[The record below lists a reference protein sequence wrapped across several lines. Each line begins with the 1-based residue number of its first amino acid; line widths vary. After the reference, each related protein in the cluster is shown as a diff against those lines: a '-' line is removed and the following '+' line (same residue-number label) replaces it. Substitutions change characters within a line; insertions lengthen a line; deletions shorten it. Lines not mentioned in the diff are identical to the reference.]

1 MSRFHGVVVL
11 LAKKREKGRTPSLAI
26 SCLTGVEERMLVLK
40 SRRAERTR
48 TSRRGK
54 SHDHDVSKNTKG
66 YDSRHDAWSKIVA
79 ENFAEEHSGHVEVFV
94 QSLIHRYSAQ
104 LWYGQVCPKEV
115 VIAPT
120 YAILTSMNKTT
131 TNV

>member
-1 MSRFHGVVVL
+1 
-11 LAKKREKGRTPSLAI
+11 
-26 SCLTGVEERMLVLK
+26 MLVIK
-40 SRRAERTR
+40 PRRTGRTR

-66 YDSRHDAWSKIVA
+66 YNSRHDAWCKIVA

-94 QSLIHRYSAQ
+94 QSLIHGYSTQ

-115 VIAPT
+115 AIALT
-120 YAILTSMNKTT
+120 YAILTSINRTT